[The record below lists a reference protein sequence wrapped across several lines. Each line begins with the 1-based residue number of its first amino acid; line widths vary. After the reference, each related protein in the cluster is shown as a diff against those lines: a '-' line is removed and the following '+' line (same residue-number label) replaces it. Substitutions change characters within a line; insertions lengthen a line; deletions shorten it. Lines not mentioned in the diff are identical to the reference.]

1 MSNTYN
7 GFLLSHKTTKTQT
20 PTHTRIGNKELN
32 IYGASY
38 CISTDELP
46 QFHKL
51 YYNYVIENGNKEYLT
66 EKQNGL
72 TLALDFDFKYEEETP
87 RQHSLPLIEDIINA
101 YMDEL
106 KNVLMLTDTP
116 IMVYVMERETQTNNG
131 AKDGIHIFINVKI
144 NHILQEILR
153 EKMLVIIN
161 ELLLRYELRVV
172 NDINNI
178 LDETITRGTTN
189 WNMYGSA
196 KPNYEPYK
204 ITFMFKYQLDLND
217 NEFIIDRIED
227 FKMTEELFTQLSV
240 QNTNNP
246 EFEMNPKVMKLYYEK
261 TKPTQPQEKQS
272 IKELVHTEFVKKEMN
287 EMNETERSLFK
298 LNYIFDNGFNAEL
311 QQNKDHLTFTKI
323 GYALFNDFG
332 EGGLEIYLKMAY
344 AYSSNYNE
352 DEYRSKYINSLSKV
366 KNNIHISTIYYTFKS
381 WNAKLLNKLQSEYK
395 IKTNSN
401 INDLLNKSIISQTD
415 YDFALLLKEI
425 INNKFK
431 CVDIGK
437 KTWYEFIGERW
448 IEDKQLNIRNLI
460 SSKMVDLYNVKLNE
474 INKELEILFSESNE
488 DNDKETKDQLVKKIN
503 KLKMLIKSNQECINK
518 CKKTNDKNN
527 ILREVME
534 ICFDKELID
543 KFDMNPYLFAFKNC
557 IFDLR
562 TGEQIEGKFN
572 DYIYRNTGYDYIED
586 YPKERIEELQQ
597 IINSILPNE
606 ETQHFY
612 LSALATGMSGLQV
625 QHLFIATGSG
635 GNGKSISSSLLMDML
650 GEYAYKLPKTT
661 LQSSIKEGAN
671 PAIAN
676 LHKKRFVLAQEPE
689 KDKKL
694 CGSTIKDITGDKD
707 INARQLYSGE
717 TKTLLNGTFL
727 LECNDMPIIDEVGDA
742 ISRRLRAIPFKTSA
756 LEQSDFD
763 NLTET
768 EKQSGKYLLKNV
780 FYITDEFRTKYKQ
793 AFFHILIEKFKEF
806 YKNGNVLP
814 IQSTECKSK
823 TLNYL
828 ATSDDIFSW
837 FSELYEPL
845 TEEEFGTEAD
855 KPIKISDIY
864 DIFGSSEF
872 YKSMSKLDK
881 RLYNKSGFLE
891 KIENNSFLRKSFKG
905 RNIRHLSQRVN
916 VPYLSGWKLIQTEE
930 EEDH

>member
-1 MSNTYN
+1 MSITFDE
-7 GFLLSHKTTKTQT
+7 FLISHIATKKET
-20 PTHTRIGNKELN
+20 PTHTRIGNKEMN

-38 CISTDELP
+38 YIPTEDLP
-46 QFHKL
+46 LFQKL

-72 TLALDFDFKYEEETP
+72 TIALDFDFKYEDGTP
-87 RQHSLPLIEDIINA
+87 RQHTPRLIAEIVDA
-101 YMDEL
+101 YMEEI
-106 KNVLMLTDTP
+106 KNVLMITETP
-116 IMVYVMERETQTNNG
+116 IMVYVMERDEPTNNG
-131 AKDGIHIFINVKI
+131 AKDGIHIFINIKM
-144 NHILQEILR
+144 NHILQIILR
-153 EKMLVIIN
+153 EKMMTIIDNIFKNN
-161 ELLLRYELRVV
+161 ELRLS
-172 NDINNI
+172 NDINSV
-178 LDETITRGTTN
+178 LDETITRGSTN
-189 WNMYGSA
+189 WNMFGSA

-204 ITFMFKYQLDLND
+204 LTECFKYQLDIND

-227 FKMTEELFTQLSV
+227 LEMNEELLNQLSV
-240 QNTNNP
+240 QNQNNP
-246 EFEMNPKVMKLYYEK
+246 EFEINPKVLYLYCEREKLAQPKKQQSKCQMVKLTENVEHKQDLSITEK
-261 TKPTQPQEKQS
+261 N
-272 IKELVHTEFVKKEMN
+272 M
-287 EMNETERSLFK
+287 FK
-298 LNYIFDNGFNAEL
+298 LNYVFDNGFNVEL
-311 QQNKDHLTFTKI
+311 QKNKEHLSFTKI
-323 GYALFNDFG
+323 GYALYNDFG
-332 EGGLEIYLKMAY
+332 IEGLELYLKMASS
-344 AYSSNYNE
+344 YSSNYDE
-352 DEYRSKYINSLSKV
+352 EEYRSKYLNTLAKV
-366 KNNIHISTIYYTFKS
+366 KSNIHIATIYHIFKD
-381 WNAKLLNKLQSEYK
+381 WNAILLKSLQSEYK
-395 IKTNSN
+395 LKYQKN
-401 INDLLNKSIISQTD
+401 INDLVNSSIISQTD
-415 YDFALLLKEI
+415 YDFALLLKET

-437 KTWYEFIGERW
+437 KIWYEFVGERW
-448 IEDKQLNIRNLI
+448 VEDKSLNVRNLI
-460 SSKMVDLYNVKLNE
+460 SSKLVDLYTAILKENE
-474 INKELEILFSESNE
+474 SKFSALLKEHQET
-488 DNDKETKDQLVKKIN
+488 NDKERKEEIEKKITN
-503 KLKMLIKSNQECINK
+503 LKKMIKSIQECINK

-534 ICFDKELID
+534 ICFDKDLLN

-557 IFDLR
+557 IIDLR
-562 TGEQIEGKFN
+562 TGEQIEGKYD
-572 DYIYRNTGYDYIED
+572 DYIFQNTGYEFIED

-606 ETQHFY
+606 ETQNYY
-612 LSALATGMSGLQV
+612 LTALATGMSGLQV

-780 FYITDEFRTKYKQ
+780 SYITDEFRTKYKQ

-806 YKNGNVLP
+806 HKNGNLLP
-814 IQSTECKSK
+814 AQSTECKSK

-837 FSELYEPL
+837 FNELYEPL
-845 TEEEFGTEAD
+845 PENLIGTEED
-855 KPIKISDIY
+855 KPIKITDIY
-864 DIFGSSEF
+864 NIFSSSEF
-872 YKSMSKLDK
+872 YKLMSKLDK
-881 RLYNKSGFLE
+881 RLYSKSGFLE

-916 VPYLSGWKLIQTEE
+916 VPYLSGWRIIETEE
-930 EEDH
+930 EDDH